1 MKYNLFV
8 GGLILVTSVNI
19 YAQPG
24 PCNDWKAEYRDYR
37 ERPVGSEC
45 VTSKGTIF
53 RRVSVNGD
61 LGMQDMSADGKV

>member
-19 YAQPG
+19 YAQTG